1 MSLNKLR
8 NADWWHT
15 ENTHIRCD
23 LCPHS
28 CLLADG
34 EAGFCRVRRNDGGM
48 MASLVYGRASS
59 VALDPIEKKPLY
71 HWRPGTDIL
80 SIGTV
85 GCSMACPFCQNWEI
99 ATWEK
104 GVRLQDL
111 TVSDVLHLAETN
123 NMRAVA
129 FTYNEPLVWYE
140 FVADCAAVLRKE
152 GIAVVLV
159 SNGMILEK
167 PLLSLL
173 PLLSAANID
182 VKTFDPATYGN
193 LGGDID
199 SVKRSVECMYEAG
212 VHVEITTLVVPDISD
227 APDDFAREV
236 AWIASISPD
245 IPLHL
250 SRYFPRHRWNRPAT
264 SETLLDAMAAEAR
277 RLLRYVYLG
286 NVNRPSDTTCPECG
300 SLVVSRRGYSISRTG
315 LNAAGGCKHCG
326 AHLCMTM
333 DNSREEA
340 L

>member
-1 MSLNKLR
+1 MSLNGLR
-8 NADWWHT
+8 KADWWHV
-15 ENTHIRCD
+15 ENTHVRCD

-28 CLLADG
+28 CSLAEG
-34 EAGFCRVRRNDGGM
+34 ETGFCRVRRNEGGI

-59 VALDPIEKKPLY
+59 VAVDPVEKKPLY

-104 GVRLQDL
+104 GTRLQDL
-111 TVSDVLHLAETN
+111 GVSDVLRLARTN
-123 NMRAVA
+123 NTRAVA

-159 SNGMILEK
+159 SNGMIREE

-173 PLLSAANID
+173 PFLSAANID
-182 VKTFDPATYGN
+182 VKTFSSATYRN
-193 LGGDID
+193 LGGDIE
-199 SVKRSVECMYEAG
+199 SVKRTVECMHEAN

-236 AWIASISPD
+236 AWIASISPE

-264 SETLLDAMAAEAR
+264 SEALLNAMAATAKN
-277 RLLRYVYLG
+277 LLRYVYLG
-286 NVNRPSDTTCPECG
+286 NVNLPSDTICPKCG
-300 SLVVSRRGYSISRTG
+300 AIAVSRRGYSISRTG
-315 LNAAGGCKHCG
+315 LNADGGCRYCG
-326 AHLCMTM
+326 ANLCMTM
-333 DNSREEA
+333 DHSRDEA
-340 L
+340 S